1 MDHAT
6 RSIVG
11 GALAIGVTVSLVVW
25 LSGDAIARGK
35 PARAIAAPAAGG
47 GRPGDAHRFATWTGY
62 EVGRNPQ
69 AVTAAD
75 FNGDGAPDVA
85 YGHLS
90 FVHNTIAV
98 QLNLGDGTMG
108 NVASYPA
115 QDQTNDIVASDL
127 NGDGH
132 VDLVAISE
140 GLSERGNVIDVYLN
154 RGAGTFQHT
163 TASGG
168 DGPTG
173 LAVADL
179 NGDGHPDLALAN
191 NSFGDQGTTVGV
203 LLGNGNGTFRPEARY
218 TAGPGVYG
226 IAAADLNG
234 DGHVDLVAARATSD
248 ELAYHITL
256 FENTGAGAFAVAGE
270 ATVPG
275 MPSRVPIQPVVSA
288 ADFDGDGRVDLAAG
302 AKLDN
307 KIAVLRNQGGF
318 AFARTLHRASFGST
332 NLLAR
337 DLNGDG
343 APDLVQ
349 AAAFGGTQ
357 STGEIAVLMNDGH
370 GALDT
375 LTHLNQGTQPT
386 DVDAADF
393 TGDGRPDLAVA
404 NEQSGTGSITPQLSN
419 GRFAH
424 APVYRAARL
433 LPFDSA
439 SADFNGDGH
448 VDMALDEIDI
458 TSSGHDAVAIMTNDG
473 NGRMAFTQT
482 LPSGTDSNP
491 KTIVAAD
498 LNGDGHPDLAWTPEV
513 FVGNYQVAVALNKGN
528 GAFGPVKLY
537 PLQSCGTG
545 HVSAIDVNDDGALD
559 LVVAND
565 RSGPSD
571 FCMRVARTIRI
582 ALNNG
587 NGTFQPD
594 YGVELGSLNEM
605 AAGGDF
611 NGDGIVDLVVT
622 DAITYVVFG
631 TGNGQFGAATP
642 YKSRGNEVAVGDFNG
657 DGHPDAATSDGSLQS
672 MWIMLNKGNGT
683 FGLTDHPGEK
693 IFGYLTGNAVSLGDV
708 DGDGHTDVAV
718 SDAQGQDVGVFY
730 GRGDGTFRSEIR
742 YGAEYDLVD
751 VTLADYDGD
760 GRPDIGGPAGIG
772 GAFSGRT
779 GVTTVINL
787 TS

>member
-1 MDHAT
+1 
-6 RSIVG
+6 
-11 GALAIGVTVSLVVW
+11 
-25 LSGDAIARGK
+25 
-35 PARAIAAPAAGG
+35 
-47 GRPGDAHRFATWTGY
+47 
-62 EVGRNPQ
+62 
-69 AVTAAD
+69 
-75 FNGDGAPDVA
+75 
-85 YGHLS
+85 
-90 FVHNTIAV
+90 
-98 QLNLGDGTMG
+98 
-108 NVASYPA
+108 
-115 QDQTNDIVASDL
+115 
-127 NGDGH
+127 
-132 VDLVAISE
+132 
-140 GLSERGNVIDVYLN
+140 
-154 RGAGTFQHT
+154 
-163 TASGG
+163 
-168 DGPTG
+168 
-173 LAVADL
+173 
-179 NGDGHPDLALAN
+179 
-191 NSFGDQGTTVGV
+191 
-203 LLGNGNGTFRPEARY
+203 
-218 TAGPGVYG
+218 
-226 IAAADLNG
+226 
-234 DGHVDLVAARATSD
+234 
-248 ELAYHITL
+248 
-256 FENTGAGAFAVAGE
+256 
-270 ATVPG
+270 
-275 MPSRVPIQPVVSA
+275 
-288 ADFDGDGRVDLAAG
+288 
-302 AKLDN
+302 
-307 KIAVLRNQGGF
+307 
-318 AFARTLHRASFGST
+318 
-332 NLLAR
+332 
-337 DLNGDG
+337 
-343 APDLVQ
+343 
-349 AAAFGGTQ
+349 
-357 STGEIAVLMNDGH
+357 
-370 GALDT
+370 
-375 LTHLNQGTQPT
+375 
-386 DVDAADF
+386 
-393 TGDGRPDLAVA
+393 
-404 NEQSGTGSITPQLSN
+404 
-419 GRFAH
+419 
-424 APVYRAARL
+424 
-433 LPFDSA
+433 
-439 SADFNGDGH
+439 
-448 VDMALDEIDI
+448 
-458 TSSGHDAVAIMTNDG
+458 
-473 NGRMAFTQT
+473 
-482 LPSGTDSNP
+482 
-491 KTIVAAD
+491 
-498 LNGDGHPDLAWTPEV
+498 V